1 MALLLP
7 LPVLDGTVSHAVDFP
22 ATVNG
27 SLGVFMSGTGGVG
40 VAGMFVDVVVVGVGL
55 LGVVEEG
62 LYLGVVILGL
72 AHVLV
77 GVFVG

>member
-1 MALLLP
+1 
-7 LPVLDGTVSHAVDFP
+7 
-22 ATVNG
+22 
-27 SLGVFMSGTGGVG
+27 MSGTGGVG